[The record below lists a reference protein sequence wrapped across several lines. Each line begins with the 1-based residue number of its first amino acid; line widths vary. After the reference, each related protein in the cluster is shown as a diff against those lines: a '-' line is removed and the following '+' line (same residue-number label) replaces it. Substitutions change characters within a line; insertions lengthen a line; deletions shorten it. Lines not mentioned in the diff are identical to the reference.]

1 MSSLDRFNKALA
13 KMRKGVKHRKSIAV
27 DNRKKKPGLKS
38 RPKSKGGKG
47 GGGGGKETNWYYVD
61 DGGDSQGPFTSSEL
75 LGWVEQG
82 VLTADRQVQNVDG
95 GDWCDMSEQMSL
107 MEEESSASGGRDAS
121 ASMAED
127 DEGSSWYYLD
137 EANALQGPF
146 PSAQILG
153 WFDAGAMPGDLQ
165 CCKAGDSEYADL
177 SVCADVMRAEA

>member
-1 MSSLDRFNKALA
+1 
-13 KMRKGVKHRKSIAV
+13 MRKGVKHRKSIAV
-27 DNRKKKPGLKS
+27 DSRKKNKGLKS
-38 RPKSKGGKG
+38 KPNKGGKG
-47 GGGGGKETNWYYVD
+47 GGGGGADTNWYYVD

-107 MEEESSASGGRDAS
+107 MEEESNASGGRDAS
-121 ASMAED
+121 ASMAEE

-177 SVCADVMRAEA
+177 SSYAEVMRAEA